1 MHILI
6 TAMAVWWLS
15 SSQQSPALLEKQALI
30 TVQQVS
36 VSRLDARLPRSPFAD
51 WLRRQV
57 GSQAGIV
64 WQLSECGDPDAVAQ
78 PNHDLKACV
87 EANALLPDGRKVIV
101 MITVGTFKQGIT
113 GEPEFNFALI
123 EERGELSPLHQ
134 LHDLQNR
141 LHP

>member
-6 TAMAVWWLS
+6 TAMAVWWLCS
-15 SSQQSPALLEKQALI
+15 SLQSPSLLEKQALT

-36 VSRLDARLPRSPFAD
+36 VNRLDGASPRSPFAD

-64 WQLSECGDPDAVAQ
+64 WQLSECGAPSGAGLQSDQ
-78 PNHDLKACV
+78 DLKACV

-101 MITVGTFKQGIT
+101 MVTVGTFKQGIT
-113 GEPEFNFALI
+113 GDPE
-123 EERGELSPLHQ
+123 
-134 LHDLQNR
+134 
-141 LHP
+141 